1 MVEKKTKFTF
11 KLFLLIIEAVA
22 LVVSVGSSIYF
33 GTTISTKARYD
44 AEYQDKVSFYNDNG
58 FDLLVSG
65 ASTDQVNEM
74 KQQSS
79 ITHATAA
86 SKISLNV
93 KTPAAEDYRDII
105 VLDSQDD
112 FAYTEFTS
120 ERIINETTATDFVY
134 ADYKFCTLYCVKLG
148 DSISITVGGT
158 AKEYVISRVYRTDYL
173 YNEGILIT
181 TKDQINL
188 TSKAQN
194 VYLNANN
201 KDNLV
206 SYLQDYKPLGTLL
219 AQTSSQ
225 SDSDY
230 QKYLDEF
237 YSKKYYASYVTDLS
251 GAKETLANDYSKKL
265 SSANTSFYISVAV
278 VSTLCLVA
286 SLVCFFVNARNKE
299 DKIYKYIQ
307 ENGSKRIVEI
317 FSAFNASFALFM
329 IVGSL
334 IVMGSSLNGLTAYFT
349 FSSVLVASWMTLVL
363 PVVAILVGYA
373 ITLIKIKKA

>member
-1 MVEKKTKFTF
+1 MAEKKTKFPF

-22 LVVSVGSSIYF
+22 LVVSIGSSVYF
-33 GTTISTKARYD
+33 GTTISAKARYD
-44 AEYQDKVSFYNDNG
+44 AEYQDKVSFYNDCG

-65 ASTDQVNEM
+65 ASAEQVSEM
-74 KQQSS
+74 KEQSS
-79 ITHATAA
+79 IANATAA

-93 KTPAAEDYRDII
+93 KTPAAEDYRNII

-112 FAYTEFTS
+112 FAYTEFSS
-120 ERIINETTATDFVY
+120 ERIIGETTATDFVY
-134 ADYKFCTLYCVKLG
+134 ADYKFCTLYSVKLG
-148 DSISITVGGT
+148 DSISITVDGT
-158 AKEYVISRVYRTDYL
+158 AKDYVISRVYRTDYL
-173 YNEGILIT
+173 YNDGILIT

-194 VYLNANN
+194 AYLKANN
-201 KDNLV
+201 KDNLI

-237 YSKKYYASYVTDLS
+237 YSKKYYASCVTDLS
-251 GAKETLANDYSKKL
+251 GAKTTLDDDYSKKL
-265 SSANTSFYISVAV
+265 SSANASFYISVAV
-278 VSTLCLVA
+278 VSTLCLAA
-286 SLVCFFVNARNKE
+286 SLVCFFVNAKNKK

-307 ENGSKRIVEI
+307 ENGSRRIIGI
-317 FSAFNASFALFM
+317 FTAFNVSFAVFL
-329 IVGSL
+329 IAGSL
-334 IVMGSSLNGLTAYFT
+334 IAMVSSLNGLTTYFT
-349 FSSVLVASWMTLVL
+349 FSSLLATSWMALFF